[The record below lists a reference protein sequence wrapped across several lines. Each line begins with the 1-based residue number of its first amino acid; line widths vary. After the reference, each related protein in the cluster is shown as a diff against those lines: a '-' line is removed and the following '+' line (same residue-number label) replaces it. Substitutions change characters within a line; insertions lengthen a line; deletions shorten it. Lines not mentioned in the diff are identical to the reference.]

1 METTKQAKSQAKTDW
16 RKAIKSQ
23 LLRLSSPKQMDTVT
37 AIIERRIL
45 GQSWD
50 TEEFWQRPD
59 TCARA
64 TFNKWK
70 KYDPDFTNI
79 LDAAWGIARE
89 YRAESAAAAIDE
101 AVLTLQLST
110 PLFVERVIKIAKS
123 HDETIALRAAFGG
136 LDRASSLTAT
146 KSEMSIPPEIGHMI
160 EKIYGL
166 PEPGDGEPDAAAS
179 EEE

>member
-1 METTKQAKSQAKTDW
+1 METTKQAKTDW

-50 TEEFWQRPD
+50 TDEFWQRPD

-70 KYDPDFTNI
+70 KYDPDFADI
-79 LDAAWGIARE
+79 LDAAWGIAHD
-89 YRAESAAAAIDE
+89 YRAETATAAIDE

-123 HDETIALRAAFGG
+123 HDETVALRAAFGG

-146 KSEMSIPPEIGHMI
+146 KSEMSLPPEIGHMI